1 VPPAPAREHVAR
13 ASQLETEP
21 KSAAQCRRAWS
32 ANVSSQRI
40 TCTDSRVLRL
50 MRRFN
55 TPENAFRAKFFLHCE
70 VGGAGIVV
78 RAKIYRKRSQP
89 RRNFSS
95 R

>member
-1 VPPAPAREHVAR
+1 
-13 ASQLETEP
+13 
-21 KSAAQCRRAWS
+21 
-32 ANVSSQRI
+32 
-40 TCTDSRVLRL
+40 

-55 TPENAFRAKFFLHCE
+55 TPENAFRAKIFLQCK